1 MNRVYVFDTTLRDG
15 AQTEGVSFSV
25 AEKLSI
31 ARILDDIGTDYIEG
45 GWPGSNA
52 KDLDF
57 FLQARRMKFTNS
69 KIVAFT
75 STRKK
80 QHTAVNDDNLQML
93 LRTGVEIATVVG
105 KTWDFHVE
113 TALQT
118 SLSENLAMIND
129 TIAYLKAQG
138 MQVFFDAEH
147 FFDGF
152 KRNPEYALQ
161 TLRAAADGG
170 ADCLVLCDT
179 NGGMLPGEVMDI
191 VLKIKHLNLGPLG
204 IHAHNDGGLAVA
216 NSLAA
221 VEAGAEQVQVT
232 INGLGE
238 RCGNTDLCTVV
249 PNLSL
254 KMGRKTRIAETS
266 LGRLKEA
273 SEQVYALSGREP
285 NPSQPF
291 VGTSAFAHK
300 AGIHVSAV
308 VKNPTLYEHIPP
320 ETVGNS
326 RKVVISELSGMSNIV
341 YALNKLRLPPPQEA
355 VKRMLSRVKKLELDG
370 YAFDRAETSLE
381 LLLRDEL
388 GMLNMHLDGI
398 EAKLTTH
405 DGEITATLYWNE
417 RGDKNGNHESRVTT
431 GKGGT
436 MAQAILHATGLLQ
449 NGFVWSGEHV
459 YTVSMP
465 GRPAMYRA
473 HVFGHI
479 DQQVISTVGIGDT
492 PERALAEAF
501 LHVHQ
506 FVQYHSSIAMS

>member
-129 TIAYLKAQG
+129 TVAYLKAQG

-238 RCGNTDLCTVV
+238 RCGNTDLCTIV

-254 KMGRKTRIAETS
+254 KMGRLTRIAETS

-341 YALNKLRLPPPQEA
+341 YALNKLRLPSPQEA

-417 RGDKNGNHESRVTT
+417 RGDKNSNHESRVTT